1 VTTAQHP
8 TSDPTAVLGRRAG
21 AYVVDWLVLAAIP
34 IAIFFASAGVTLW
47 ESPLTCAQIE
57 ASGEFDPSGR
67 TCIDDIDV
75 TLGDDEYNAV
85 TFRTIAPILAG
96 GFALLY
102 LVVVQWILQGLTGA
116 TLGKAVFGI
125 RTVNAGGTGPGLGK
139 QLVRGLLWI
148 VDGFPASLCAFP
160 IPVVAA
166 LTAGLS
172 RGHRRVGDMAAGTYV
187 VRSTER
193 GRPVVIPEK
202 ATTPP
207 RPPTTPAA
215 PGGPAPD
222 ATPPPSGF
230 AAPTATSTADDQP
243 GYAAPAPSPADDTSP
258 TPPPPSGPQ
267 WDADRNAYIQ
277 WDPDRGSWL
286 VFDNDTQEWRPLS

>member
-148 VDGFPASLCAFP
+148 VPDGLISCFG

-243 GYAAPAPSPADDTSP
+243 GYAAPAPSPVDDTSP
-258 TPPPPSGPQ
+258 APPPPSGPQ

>member
-148 VDGFPASLCAFP
+148 VPDGLISCFG

-207 RPPTTPAA
+207 RPPTAPAA

-243 GYAAPAPSPADDTSP
+243 GYAAPAPSPVDDTSP
-258 TPPPPSGPQ
+258 APPPPSGPQ